1 MAQQDL
7 YSLPIEGAE
16 FTKHCGGNLQGD
28 HEACVE
34 YAAIPGSTEGF
45 VLTDTKA
52 GGAGQQLRFTTEEL
66 DNFVL
71 GYAEKRGLS
80 I

>member
-1 MAQQDL
+1 MSNVNL
-7 YSLPIEGAE
+7 YSLPLDGAE

-28 HEACVE
+28 HEACVD
-34 YAAIPGSTEGF
+34 YATIPGAAESF

-52 GGAGQQLRFTTEEL
+52 EGAGQELRFTGEEL
-66 DNFVL
+66 DNFVV
-71 GYAEKRGLS
+71 GYAKKRGLT